1 MKKAVR
7 LANPAI
13 KRNPVVK
20 AVRKHWMLYSMALPA
35 VILLLVFNYLPMIG
49 IVMAFQDLDYS
60 KGIFTSPF
68 VWFKN
73 FEFLF
78 ASSMIWDITRN
89 TILYNVAF
97 ILVNTVLS
105 VGLALMINE
114 LTNKTFAK
122 IIQTILIMPFFL
134 STVVLAMIV
143 YAFLAY
149 NYGFANTLLKSL
161 GLDPQNWYNMPEFWP
176 GFLIFVNAW
185 RGIGFSSVTYTA
197 VISGISQEYYE
208 AATLDG
214 ASRWQQIRYITLPH
228 LKTILCINLIN
239 AVGGMF
245 RSDFGLF
252 YTVTRNS
259 GALYPTTQTLDVYIY
274 NALQSM
280 TNLGMT
286 TAAGLYQ
293 SVVGFILVLVAN
305 KIIKTIDSDSA
316 MF

>member
-7 LANPAI
+7 LKNPAL
-13 KRNPVVK
+13 RNPVVK
-20 AVRKHWMLYSMALPA
+20 AVKKHWMLYSMALPA
-35 VILLLVFNYLPMIG
+35 VILLLIFNYLPMIG

-68 VWFKN
+68 VGFKN

-97 ILVNTVLS
+97 IIVNTVLS

-122 IIQTILIMPFFL
+122 VIQTILIMPFFL

-149 NYGFANTLLKSL
+149 NYGFANTLLKAL

-259 GALYPTTQTLDVYIY
+259 GALYSTTQTLDVYIY

-305 KIIKTIDSDSA
+305 KIIKSIDADSA